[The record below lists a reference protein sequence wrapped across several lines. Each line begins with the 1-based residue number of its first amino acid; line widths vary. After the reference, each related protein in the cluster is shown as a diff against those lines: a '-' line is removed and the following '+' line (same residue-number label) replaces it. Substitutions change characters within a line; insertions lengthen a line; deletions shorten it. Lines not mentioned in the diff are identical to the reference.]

1 MWNHRFPRYS
11 LRGDPNQPAVTD
23 FGSKNGRFP
32 ALAFGASAISTA
44 ALSGTVPSFVLFPSP
59 SRPDRGNI
67 EADALIIRWVEP
79 QQSVKNTLGL
89 LEPFQSP
96 QAQPEAV
103 HAAQERAVVEPSPG
117 QESIC
122 EAAQREFA
130 DPQSHLVVAHRIA
143 GDVVEDEVTGGSRGV
158 EAAELG
164 LAKLHEDWHAAS

>member
-1 MWNHRFPRYS
+1 M
-11 LRGDPNQPAVTD
+11 G
-23 FGSKNGRFP
+23 GSGTRIRSEV
-32 ALAFGASAISTA
+32 LS
-44 ALSGTVPSFVLFPSP
+44 ALSGTVPSFVLSPTP

-67 EADALIIRWVEP
+67 EADALIIRRVEP
-79 QQSVKNTLGL
+79 QQPVKNTLGL

-117 QESIC
+117 QQAIG

-143 GDVVEDEVTGGSRGV
+143 GDVVEDEVTEVSMGV
-158 EAAELG
+158 EAAEVG
-164 LAKLHEDWHAAS
+164 LAKFHEDLACGLVITRTLQVVGADNGIAIRIVGGSSIG